1 MAAIAPFAPIIG
13 GIIGAGTSLLARPK
27 APKAAPQALLPT
39 PTRNMAAE
47 RAAVNDN
54 LARREGTR
62 ANRRTGYGGAE
73 AATGARTSL
82 LGR

>member
-13 GIIGAGTSLLARPK
+13 GIIGAGASLLARPK
-27 APKAAPQALLPT
+27 APQAAQALPM

-62 ANRRTGYGGAE
+62 ANRRTGYGGVE